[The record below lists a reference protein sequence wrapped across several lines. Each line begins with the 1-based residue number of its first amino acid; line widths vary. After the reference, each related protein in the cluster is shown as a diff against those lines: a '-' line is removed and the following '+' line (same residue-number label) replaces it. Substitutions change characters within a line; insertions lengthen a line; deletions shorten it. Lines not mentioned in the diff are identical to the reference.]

1 MTNKPDKLEKI
12 FQMQAFLDEK
22 IVQER
27 SLDFSKEEWIQK
39 EVLAMISEL
48 SEVLD
53 EVNFKWWKN
62 KKEIDDNN
70 LKEEIVDLLHF
81 LISMALKAGMT
92 ADEMFSIYMDK
103 NKENLKRQEGK
114 SKKTGYKPQ

>member
-1 MTNKPDKLEKI
+1 MDKLDQI
-12 FQMQAFLDEK
+12 FAMQKSLDEK
-22 IVQER
+22 IANER
-27 SLDFSKEEWIQK
+27 NLNFSKEEWIQK

-62 KKEIDDNN
+62 KKEINDEQ

-81 LISMALKAGMT
+81 LISMSLKAGMSS
-92 ADEMFSIYMDK
+92 EEIYSIYMKK
-103 NKENLKRQEGK
+103 NEENVKRQEGK
-114 SKKTGYKPQ
+114 SEKEGYSPNQV

>member
-1 MTNKPDKLEKI
+1 
-12 FQMQAFLDEK
+12 MQAFLDEK
-22 IVQER
+22 IIQER

>member
-1 MTNKPDKLEKI
+1 MDKLEQI
-12 FQMQAFLDEK
+12 FQMQTFLDEK
-22 IVQER
+22 IARER
-27 SLDFSKEEWIQK
+27 KLDFSKEEWIQK

-62 KKEIDDNN
+62 KKEIDEAS

-81 LISMALKAGMT
+81 LISMSLKAGMS
-92 ADEMFSIYMDK
+92 AQEMFEIYMAK
-103 NKENLKRQEGK
+103 NEENLKRQEGK
-114 SKKTGYKPQ
+114 SQKEGYRPEEI

>member
-1 MTNKPDKLEKI
+1 MDKLDKI
-12 FQMQAFLDEK
+12 FSLQSFLDEK
-22 IVQER
+22 IALER
-27 SLDFSKEEWIQK
+27 NLNFSKEEWIQK

-62 KKEIDDNN
+62 KQEINDKQ

-81 LISMALKAGMT
+81 LISMALKAGMSS
-92 ADEMFSIYMDK
+92 DEIFNIYMEK
-103 NKENLKRQEGK
+103 NAENIKRQEGK
-114 SKKTGYKPQ
+114 SEKEGYLPQSD